1 MSLTLKLYSDFICPF
16 CFIAEHS
23 TVPRLRADLDL
34 TLDWRGF
41 ELRPETPK
49 GGVELSQIF
58 PRAHTEVLR
67 SRMRQLSESFGIQ
80 GMVSPERVPNTRR
93 ILATAELARDRG
105 CLDAFREAAMVGYW
119 EQALDLED
127 PEDIAAVARTAGL
140 EPGAAVA
147 AGQDPHY
154 LSRIDAIREEA
165 GKMGVTG
172 IPTFFFG
179 SVAIVGCQ
187 PYDDLLE
194 AALVAG
200 AKPLKG
206 AEAVVLPSAGG

>member
-1 MSLTLKLYSDFICPF
+1 MSLTFKLYSDFICPF

-34 TLDWRGF
+34 DFDWRGF

-49 GGVELSQIF
+49 GGVQMSAIF
-58 PRAHTEVLR
+58 PRARTETMRLR
-67 SRMRQLSESFGIQ
+67 MQQLSESFGIQ
-80 GMVSPERVPNTRR
+80 GMGTPERVPNTRR
-93 ILATAELARDRG
+93 ILATAELARDRD
-105 CLDAFREAAMVGYW
+105 CLEAFREAAMLGYW

-127 PEDIAAVARTAGL
+127 PEHIAAIAKTAGL
-140 EPGAAVA
+140 DVEAAVA
-147 AGQDPHY
+147 AGEDPHY

-179 SVAIVGCQ
+179 NVAIVGCQ
-187 PYDDLLE
+187 PYDELLE
-194 AALVAG
+194 AAKVAG
-200 AKPLKG
+200 AKPRKR
-206 AEAVVLPSAGG
+206 VVSPAPGM